1 MKNKNIKRLDE
12 ISRRGFLA
20 GLASMAAQGIV
31 PKSVV
36 GILNKELS
44 TPAGAAGR
52 LSIPAGLALFQV
64 IKDQL
69 YQYDAE
75 DDDDYYEAWSE
86 MAQNLGLDD
95 DDDEYGGTNFEALMD
110 LYHRDP
116 KAAAEKLV
124 QHLATEKINP
134 NTIKVTPRDDWR
146 YEKRIKAGERLIR
159 GQDGNL
165 DWVGPKDSGYPAKDV
180 AGQAAKTAATTV
192 ARTQAAPAVA
202 ASMTAFKDLVQR
214 VMSAGQT
221 QQPVTRD
228 MGRIQPQTIA
238 PALPAPDRSAADI
251 MAQLRD
257 VVGRDLSS
265 QEQAVVQQELL
276 KKRT

>member
-20 GLASMAAQGIV
+20 GLAGMAAQGIV

-69 YQYDAE
+69 YQYDGE

-86 MAQNLGLDD
+86 MSQDLGLDD
-95 DDDEYGGTNFEALMD
+95 DDDEYGGTNFEALID
-110 LYHRDP
+110 LYYRNP

-124 QHLATEKINP
+124 QHLAAAKIDP
-134 NTIKVTPRDDWR
+134 NTIKVTPRDDPR
-146 YEKRIKAGERLIR
+146 YEKRINRGEVLARNAEGDLKWFSP
-159 GQDGNL
+159 GD
-165 DWVGPKDSGYPAKDV
+165 PGYPAKDV

-202 ASMTAFKDLVQR
+202 ASMAAFKDLVQR

-228 MGRIQPQTIA
+228 MGQIQPQTTA
-238 PALPAPDRSAADI
+238 PALPAPDQSAAEI

-265 QEQAVVQQELL
+265 QEQTVVQQELS
-276 KKRT
+276 KKKI